1 MFIDAKKHLLTHDSL
16 KTEKS
21 DINID
26 IALDK
31 VARPV
36 NIPEKSIGPLH
47 LSKRILIARH
57 KQQT

>member
-1 MFIDAKKHLLTHDSL
+1 MIESRFLQA
-16 KTEKS
+16 EKS
-21 DINID
+21 DTNID

-36 NIPEKSIGPLH
+36 NIPKKSIGPLH
-47 LSKRILIARH
+47 LSKRVLITRH

>member
-1 MFIDAKKHLLTHDSL
+1 MNLAFYKQK
-16 KTEKS
+16 KS
-21 DINID
+21 DTNID

-36 NIPEKSIGPLH
+36 NIPKKSIGPLH
-47 LSKRILIARH
+47 LSKRVLITRH